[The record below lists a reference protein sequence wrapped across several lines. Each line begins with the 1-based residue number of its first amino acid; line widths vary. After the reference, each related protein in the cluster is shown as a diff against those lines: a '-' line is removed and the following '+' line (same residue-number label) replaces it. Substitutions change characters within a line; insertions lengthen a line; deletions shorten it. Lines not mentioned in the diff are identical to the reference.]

1 MKLERW
7 MLVLLL
13 FAMAIQSIYYYPQLP
28 QTLAS
33 QFDGRGQ
40 PSGWMSKDA
49 FFRLHAG
56 LLVLMTMVFFI
67 APPLLFHLRVPW
79 INLPNKGY
87 WLAVGRR
94 AETISFLEKQLRWF
108 GCATLLFGFCIVQ
121 FVIHTNLA
129 EGRAFSHNAFWFILG
144 PYMAFTAVWTVRLV
158 FRFRRTR

>member
-13 FAMAIQSIYYYPQLP
+13 SVMAVQSIYYYPQLP

-33 QFDGRGQ
+33 QLDGHGQ
-40 PSGWMSKDA
+40 PSGWVSKKA
-49 FFRLHAG
+49 FFSLHAG
-56 LLVLMTMVFFI
+56 LLVLMTLVFFI
-67 APPLLFHLRVPW
+67 APPILFHLRVPW

-94 AETISFLEKQLRWF
+94 AETIVFLEKQLRWF

-121 FVIHTNLA
+121 FVIHTNLT
-129 EGRAFSHNAFWFILG
+129 EGQAFSNNAFWVI
-144 PYMAFTAVWTVRLV
+144 
-158 FRFRRTR
+158 